1 MPLTDHWPLHAQV
14 VFRAMQS
21 HAEHTEAGEGF
32 RNHSAPLQSRRTG
45 NLPRKLH
52 LWPFESSTKTQAL
65 DLSSKMTNWS
75 SFA

>member
-14 VFRAMQS
+14 VTEAMQS

-45 NLPRKLH
+45 TLGKLH

-75 SFA
+75 